1 MECLLV
7 SEAGAHSPVTPTT
20 GYGAYPGARPD
31 TRVTDR
37 RCSRRQV
44 QLVADYK
51 SKSVRVKQLGTN
63 PTSVNGQVLSPGSE
77 AVWEEGAT
85 LYLVNGQYP
94 YTFCFRPAE
103 PAVHQPSSN
112 ASRKR
117 AQEGAPEVPSK
128 RANVEESGREEVVRG
143 GVATN
148 SQGKAPACPQDTWIE
163 DKSLLVFTKAGVC
176 ARSKFAGFD
185 IDGTII
191 TTKSGN
197 VFPIGVDDWRILYP
211 EIPKRL
217 KQLFQDGY
225 KLVFFTNQRGISRGK
240 LRPQD
245 FQRKVEAVISKLGV
259 PVQVYVSTG
268 PGFYRKPLLG
278 MLDHLRKQ
286 GNDGVEIDLDK
297 CLYVGDAAGR
307 PPDWAP
313 GRKKKD
319 FSCSD
324 RLFALNAGIPF
335 STPEEFFLGW
345 KPAAFRLPEFDPRKL
360 QTGLPQYEPPSA
372 PLTVP
377 GSELIVAVGFPGSGK
392 STFIRDFLVT
402 EGYVYANRDTLGS
415 WQKCVSVCEAALGSG
430 KRAVVDNTNLDL
442 ESRSRYTEC
451 ARKAGVPCRCFLF
464 TTSFEQSKH
473 NIRFREMTYTGDGH
487 APVNEVVMN
496 SSRKRYVEPTL
507 SEGFSTI
514 LRINFLPQFQ
524 DPKLQE
530 HYRLFSE
537 G

>member
-7 SEAGAHSPVTPTT
+7 SEAGAHSPLPLP
-20 GYGAYPGARPD
+20 PGTARTLGRGPD
-31 TRVTDR
+31 TRITDR

-51 SKSVRVKQLGTN
+51 SKSVLVKQLGTN

-85 LYLVNGQYP
+85 LHLVNGQYP
-94 YTFCFRPAE
+94 YSFCFRPSE
-103 PAVHQPSSN
+103 PAVHQPPSQSDC
-112 ASRKR
+112 KR
-117 AQEGAPEVPSK
+117 ARGGAAEEPTVPSK
-128 RANVEESGREEVVRG
+128 KACMEESRQEEVVRG
-143 GVATN
+143 GV
-148 SQGKAPACPQDTWIE
+148 SKAPAWPQDTWIE
-163 DKSLLVFTKAGVC
+163 DESLLVFTKAGVC

-191 TTKSGN
+191 TTKSGK
-197 VFPIGVDDWRILYP
+197 VFPTGVDDWRILYP

-240 LRPQD
+240 LHPQD

-268 PGFYRKPLLG
+268 LGFYRKPLLG

-286 GNDGVEIDLDK
+286 GNDRVEIDLDK

-335 STPEEFFLGW
+335 NTPEEFFLGW
-345 KPAAFRLPEFDPRKL
+345 KPATFRLPEFDPRKM

-415 WQKCVSVCEAALGSG
+415 WQKCVSVCEAALGKG

-464 TTSFEQSKH
+464 TTSFEHSKH

-496 SSRKRYVEPTL
+496 SSRKRYAEPTL
-507 SEGFSTI
+507 SEGFSAI
-514 LRINFLPQFQ
+514 LRINFLPRFR
-524 DPKLQE
+524 DAKLQE
-530 HYRLFSE
+530 HYHLFSE